1 MKSKKAN
8 GIIKSFAY
16 GLTLLFGIFVIVVST
31 RVGRYNDS
39 LLNVNFFVVL
49 SDSMRPQFKAN
60 DLIVTT
66 KRDATSIQVGD
77 VITYYSRDNAS
88 FGEII
93 THQVIEK
100 FDLGESI
107 EFQTK
112 GLNNDSID
120 PYRVLDEDIIG
131 VYLFHVPDLG
141 NFLFFTR
148 TTLGYVSIIV
158 IPFALLFALEVIEIR
173 KKMKSSRAEE
183 LTQIFKLLNIE
194 ANSDEAKKLAKT
206 DMSID
211 DVRKLIE
218 INKKP

>member
-16 GLTLLFGIFVIVVST
+16 GLTFLFGIFVIVVST

-39 LLNVNFFVVL
+39 LLNMNFFVVL

-77 VITYYSRDNAS
+77 VITYYSRDNSS

-100 FDLGESI
+100 FHLGDSI

-148 TTLGYVSIIV
+148 TTPGYITIIL
-158 IPFALLFALEVIEIR
+158 IPFTTLFGLEIIEIR
-173 KKMKSSRAEE
+173 KKIRSTRAEE
-183 LTQIFKLLNIE
+183 LTQIFKLLNIK
-194 ANSDEAKKLAKT
+194 ANSDEAKKLSKT
-206 DMSID
+206 DMSIE

-218 INKKP
+218 INKKS